1 MYYGIVF
8 KGTLQRLKKVGG
20 FFCVIG
26 NAMPTPIFCAL
37 LRCAHFEL
45 SQNNLVHPPHR
56 SVYMHA
62 IFLPR
67 RTPFSIFNTYF
78 ETWMVLVSKK
88 LPLKQLTDTFYHRML

>member
-8 KGTLQRLKKVGG
+8 KGALQRLKKVGG

-26 NAMPTPIFCAL
+26 NAMPTPIFCAQ

-62 IFLPR
+62 IFCLGAHHSQ
-67 RTPFSIFNTYF
+67 FSIPILRLGWFSS
-78 ETWMVLVSKK
+78 VKK
-88 LPLKQLTDTFYHRML
+88 RPLKQLTDTFYHRML